1 MVCVAFSESTQ
12 GPIEPAQ
19 GGGPRPVLGDTQRAE
34 CRLVGA
40 NTGQSQKPQLLGT
53 SWLSLKLSL
62 FNPFPAVF
70 VLFPSGTSASQS
82 SVNWK
87 NQ

>member
-1 MVCVAFSESTQ
+1 M
-12 GPIEPAQ
+12 
-19 GGGPRPVLGDTQRAE
+19 LGDTQRAE
-34 CRLVGA
+34 CRLVGT
-40 NTGQSQKPQLLGT
+40 NTGQSPKPQLLGT

-62 FNPFPAVF
+62 FNPSLDILPAVF
-70 VLFPSGTSASQS
+70 VLFPSRTSASQS